1 MAEQNSNDLSFA
13 DALTRS
19 CPFDAYDE
27 IRDTS
32 PVYLDPITGNYV
44 LTQYHDVRKA
54 LLNHTQLSN
63 RTNLIHVRENP
74 VLDKMYA
81 ERGWVPIETL
91 VNNDPPGHTFYR
103 ALVDK
108 VFTRNRV
115 AELEADIEQIAH
127 DLISSFEQRDEIEFL
142 DAFAIRLPLTILADQ
157 LGVAKDDIET
167 FKFWTD
173 VTIELVGQVAT
184 PEREV
189 EVTRHV
195 IDMQNYLAEVIER
208 VRKSPNE
215 SIISRLANVDVEGR
229 TLTMRELMGILQ
241 QLLVAG
247 NDTTTATLG
256 SAMKL
261 LVEQPEYVDR
271 LRTEPALIPKFV
283 DEALRLRAAVQVLFR
298 RATEELEIHGVT
310 IPKDAIVEVRFG
322 AANLD
327 PEVFENPA
335 AIDLERDNGPQHLA
349 FGAGKH
355 FCIGNQLARA
365 EVRIALGAFIERLD
379 NFKFSRGED
388 SYNYLTAYI
397 AHGVDKLWMSFD
409 SQLQKS

>member
-1 MAEQNSNDLSFA
+1 MTRPV
-13 DALTRS
+13 TRS
-19 CPFDAYDE
+19 TVHSS
-27 IRDTS
+27 IKS
-32 PVYLDPITGNYV
+32 
-44 LTQYHDVRKA
+44 
-54 LLNHTQLSN
+54 
-63 RTNLIHVRENP
+63 
-74 VLDKMYA
+74 
-81 ERGWVPIETL
+81 
-91 VNNDPPGHTFYR
+91 
-103 ALVDK
+103 
-108 VFTRNRV
+108 RV

-215 SIISRLANVDVEGR
+215 SIISRLANVDVDGR

-335 AIDLERDNGPQHLA
+335 AIDLERDNGQQHLA